1 VEGEG
6 VSGDVLVEV
15 VGLSKTFPGHDGGV
29 VRAVDAVSFRCRA
42 GEIFGL
48 LGLNGAGK
56 TTTLRMLS
64 TVLTPTA
71 GTARVAGH
79 DVRAEP
85 ERVRGSIGFLSG
97 TTGLYHR
104 LTPRETL
111 RFFGQF
117 HDLEGAALE
126 ARVARVLETFGISA
140 FADQR
145 CEKLSTGMKQ
155 KTNIG
160 RTVVHD
166 PPVLVLDEP
175 TSGLDVLAA
184 QATLAF
190 VEECRDAGKCVLFST
205 HIMSEAERLC
215 DRIAVIHQGTI
226 RAEGTLD
233 ELRARTGRHYLE
245 DVFREIVAPE
255 GADAA

>member
-1 VEGEG
+1 MSET
-6 VSGDVLVEV
+6 LVEV
-15 VGLSKTFPGHDGGV
+15 EGLRKVFPDPHGGE
-29 VRAVDAVSFRCRA
+29 VRAVDGVSFVCRA
-42 GEIFGL
+42 GEVFGL

-64 TVLTPTA
+64 TVLTPTG
-71 GTARVAGH
+71 GTARLAGH
-79 DVRAEP
+79 DIRTESIKVRE
-85 ERVRGSIGFLSG
+85 SLGFLSG

-117 HDLEGAALE
+117 HGLSGARLEE
-126 ARVARVLETFGISA
+126 RVDIVLRTFEIDK
-140 FADQR
+140 FADVR

-155 KTNIG
+155 RTNIG

-166 PPVLVLDEP
+166 PPILVLDEP

-184 QATLAF
+184 QATVKF
-190 VEECRDAGKCVLFST
+190 VESCRTEGKCVVFST

-215 DRIAVIHQGTI
+215 DRIAIIHLGTI

-233 ELRARTGRHYLE
+233 ELREQTGQHYLE
-245 DVFREIVAPE
+245 DIFRHIVAPE
-255 GADAA
+255 AS

>member
-1 VEGEG
+1 MSELIRVEGLVKFFATPEG
-6 VSGDVLVEV
+6 EQ
-15 VGLSKTFPGHDGGV
+15 
-29 VRAVDAVSFRCRA
+29 VRAVDDVSFSCRA

-64 TVLTPTA
+64 TVLAPTA
-71 GTARVAGH
+71 GTATLAGH
-79 DVRAEP
+79 DIRTDSVGVRQ
-85 ERVRGSIGFLSG
+85 SIGFLSG

-111 RFFGQF
+111 RFFGEF
-117 HDLEGAALE
+117 HGLSGAALD
-126 ARVARVLETFGISA
+126 ARVEEVLRTFGIDKY
-140 FADQR
+140 ADQR

-155 KTNIG
+155 KANIG

-166 PPVLVLDEP
+166 PPILILDEP

-184 QATLAF
+184 STMLEF
-190 VEECRDAGKCVLFST
+190 VEKYRADGKCVLFST

-215 DRIAVIHQGTI
+215 DRIAIIHDGTI
-226 RAEGTLD
+226 RAQGTLD
-233 ELRARTGRHYLE
+233 ELRQSTGKHYLE
-245 DVFREIVAPE
+245 DVFRAVVAEVPV
-255 GADAA
+255 

>member
-1 VEGEG
+1 MN
-6 VSGDVLVEV
+6 VLVRV
-15 VGLSKTFPGHDGGV
+15 DALAKTFPDHQGGE
-29 VRAVDAVSFRCRA
+29 VRAVGGVSFECRE

-64 TVLTPTA
+64 TVLTPTS
-71 GTARVAGH
+71 GTAALAGH
-79 DVRAEP
+79 DIREKPREVREA
-85 ERVRGSIGFLSG
+85 IGFLSG

-111 RFFGQF
+111 RFFGEF
-117 HDLEGAALE
+117 HGLSGARLESRIE
-126 ARVARVLETFGISA
+126 DVLATFGIA
-140 FADQR
+140 EFADVR

-155 KTNIG
+155 KANIG

-166 PPVLVLDEP
+166 PPILILDEP

-184 QATLAF
+184 SATLEF
-190 VEECRDAGKCVLFST
+190 VERCRDEGKCVLFST

-215 DRIAVIHQGTI
+215 DRIAIIHEGTI
-226 RAEGTLD
+226 RAEGSLA
-233 ELRARTGRHYLE
+233 ELRELAGAHYLE
-245 DVFREIVAPE
+245 DVFREVVGRE
-255 GADAA
+255 AA

>member
-1 VEGEG
+1 MIDG
-6 VSGDVLVEV
+6 VLVEAE
-15 VGLSKTFPGHDGGV
+15 GLAKYFPDPHGGE
-29 VRAVDAVSFRCRA
+29 VRAVDDLSFRARA
-42 GEIFGL
+42 GQVFGL

-71 GTARVAGH
+71 GTARLAGFDIH
-79 DVRAEP
+79 RDP
-85 ERVRGSIGFLSG
+85 ERVRESIGFLSG

-117 HDLEGAALE
+117 HGLSGSALE
-126 ARVARVLETFGISA
+126 ARVESVLQLFGIEG

-166 PPVLVLDEP
+166 PPILILDEP

-184 QATLAF
+184 QATLEF
-190 VEECRDAGKCVLFST
+190 VEQCREDGKCVVFST

-215 DRIAVIHQGTI
+215 DRIAIIHEGTI
-226 RAEGTLD
+226 RAEGTLE
-233 ELRARTGRHYLE
+233 ELRAQTGKHYLE
-245 DVFREIVAPE
+245 DVFRAVVAPE
-255 GADAA
+255 AG

>member
-1 VEGEG
+1 
-6 VSGDVLVEV
+6 VSDELVRAD
-15 VGLSKTFPGHDGGV
+15 GLAKTFPGHDGV
-29 VRAVDAVSFRCRA
+29 EVHAVDGVSFRCRA
-42 GEIFGL
+42 GEVFGL

-71 GTARVAGH
+71 GTAHLAGH
-79 DVRAEP
+79 DIRTES
-85 ERVRGSIGFLSG
+85 ERVRESIGFLSG
-97 TTGLYHR
+97 TTGLYQR

-117 HDLEGAALE
+117 HGLSGATLEE
-126 ARVARVLETFGISA
+126 RVSIVLRTFGIEE

-155 KTNIG
+155 KANIG

-166 PPVLVLDEP
+166 PPILILDEP

-184 QATLAF
+184 QASLEF
-190 VEECRDAGKCVLFST
+190 VEQCRSDGKCVVYST

-215 DRIAVIHQGTI
+215 DRIAVIHEGTI
-226 RAEGTLD
+226 RAEGTLA
-233 ELRARTGRHYLE
+233 ELRERTGKHYLE
-245 DVFREIVAPE
+245 DVFRRIVAPE
-255 GADAA
+255 EA